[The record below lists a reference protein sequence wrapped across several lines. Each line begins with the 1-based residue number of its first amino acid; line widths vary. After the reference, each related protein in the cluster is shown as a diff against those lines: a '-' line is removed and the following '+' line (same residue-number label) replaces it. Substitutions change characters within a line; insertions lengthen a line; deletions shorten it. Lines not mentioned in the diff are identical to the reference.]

1 MLTAAAASRAGC
13 CPAAGAARRPARRP
27 VAPLRA
33 AENDGLSWLDQQR
46 ERRRHTLL
54 ALFVGCPGLC
64 KHNWMLTSVL
74 CAAAEASVRADI
86 VAEEAAALAEAG
98 TCCCACGP
106 PAFPGQH
113 GLCGLSPHLRMK
125 PTHHSAACI
134 IARRHLTLAPASAQ
148 THGPVPD
155 APFPAADDT
164 LARKVGLHIRG
175 RASFRENNTDESDP
189 ARHQYHMELK
199 RNATAGDA
207 EAAERT
213 IGNMEAAGLAPGPR
227 AYHAYVFAYVKASK
241 PDGALAAIRR
251 CWDAGVVPLPETY
264 AAVVA
269 AHLGVRDLDTAE
281 AVLASN
287 RRAGVDCTR
296 SWQLLV
302 AGLFRM
308 GAGTKAMEAYA
319 QVRWGVPARQPR
331 ACHVA
336 ARHTPC
342 VSRAAATKQHAGWT
356 CGCSRA
362 SCCGHAPDVRA
373 AINTHLPPTPLPLQG
388 EAEGLLP
395 DAALYQALIQHMC
408 SQGDAASAAALLE
421 QMQVGWRAG
430 QRGWIRRLAA
440 LRCVAGAQLAAQ
452 PGSLVLLAAG
462 ARTAGQR
469 PGTLC
474 SNRSSIRSTGS
485 ATG

>member
-1 MLTAAAASRAGC
+1 M
-13 CPAAGAARRPARRP
+13 
-27 VAPLRA
+27 
-33 AENDGLSWLDQQR
+33 
-46 ERRRHTLL
+46 
-54 ALFVGCPGLC
+54 
-64 KHNWMLTSVL
+64 
-74 CAAAEASVRADI
+74 
-86 VAEEAAALAEAG
+86 
-98 TCCCACGP
+98 
-106 PAFPGQH
+106 
-113 GLCGLSPHLRMK
+113 
-125 PTHHSAACI
+125 
-134 IARRHLTLAPASAQ
+134 
-148 THGPVPD
+148 
-155 APFPAADDT
+155 
-164 LARKVGLHIRG
+164 HIRG

-308 GAGTKAMEAYA
+308 GAGAKAMEAYA
-319 QVRWGVPARQPR
+319 QVRCGVPAGQPR
-331 ACHVA
+331 PAM
-336 ARHTPC
+336 RHEGAIMWHRHCLCT
-342 VSRAAATKQHAGWT
+342 SSAAAAKHNAAWT
-356 CGCSRA
+356 RGCSRA
-362 SCCGHAPDVRA
+362 LCFGHARDMRSAVHTHESRKLRCPCRVRRRGCFPTLRCIRPSSSTCA
-373 AINTHLPPTPLPLQG
+373 ARATLPARRRCWSRCRWGVGLGNMVGACTCLQ
-388 EAEGLLP
+388 
-395 DAALYQALIQHMC
+395 
-408 SQGDAASAAALLE
+408 
-421 QMQVGWRAG
+421 
-430 QRGWIRRLAA
+430 
-440 LRCVAGAQLAAQ
+440 CVAGAQVAAE

-462 ARTAGQR
+462 AWTAGQR
-469 PGTLC
+469 PGALC
-474 SNRSSIRSTGS
+474 SNRSSICSTRA